1 MKGLT
6 PKVALVPG
14 GAMAAAGGV
23 LFILGHSNEGFFLPV
38 LSFLLIAAGLILILF
53 GKDVFKEIGF
63 PLFFLAAMIPLP
75 EVVYIQIA
83 DWMHHAST
91 WGSVSL
97 IKFLGI
103 PLHQDG
109 FDIYLPN
116 SHLYVGYGCSGVRY
130 LLSYLVFGVAYAFRF
145 KQSFKALALVV
156 MGAVPLS
163 IAGGVLRLSVIF
175 SSAYYIGPIML
186 EHRPHVVLSW
196 TVFTVLLVGVIV
208 VDRYMSK
215 RKVPKVI

>member
-91 WGSVSL
+91 WGSVS
-97 IKFLGI
+97 
-103 PLHQDG
+103 
-109 FDIYLPN
+109 
-116 SHLYVGYGCSGVRY
+116 
-130 LLSYLVFGVAYAFRF
+130 
-145 KQSFKALALVV
+145 
-156 MGAVPLS
+156 
-163 IAGGVLRLSVIF
+163 
-175 SSAYYIGPIML
+175 
-186 EHRPHVVLSW
+186 
-196 TVFTVLLVGVIV
+196 
-208 VDRYMSK
+208 
-215 RKVPKVI
+215 